1 MALDPRIALM
11 GTQWQAPDIQGALA
25 KGQEYRKNQMAMG
38 RSAAAQ
44 AAIQNYLRPPP
55 AVVAPVT
62 QPGISGPPITGGP
75 LPPVGANTMGAGMGA
90 LPPAAPVV
98 PVNAA
103 LNMRDI
109 TPLLQFAG
117 EDGIDALIAEN
128 VRGRAAAAADVA
140 NTRQQRTADIQRGQY
155 TQGLLQQGAVN
166 LLDDQSDEAI
176 ISNAAMLAA
185 MPGADV
191 PMINA
196 SRDAL
201 LAMSPPQRATTVR
214 RTAAIDTGASR
225 AASLTEPNL
234 VPRTDGA
241 SSWFE
246 DMNRN
251 SETFGQRFSVTEM
264 QETPGM
270 RRSGENREEDRQ
282 RRLADAQVELDADAE
297 AKQAE
302 ADALTGNPRADR
314 DAVAAAQ
321 ANAAAALAAANA
333 NRRLRS
339 GPPPRPAPTAPPRA
353 AAPDRGSPP
362 PAPPAGTPR
371 GATRSNARGTWTWD
385 GSRWQ

>member
-11 GTQWQAPDIQGALA
+11 GTQWQAPDFQGALA

-62 QPGISGPPITGGP
+62 QPGSSGPPITGGP
-75 LPPVGANTMGAGMGA
+75 LPPVGSNTMGAGMGA
-90 LPPAAPVV
+90 LPPAAPAV

-128 VRGRAAAAADVA
+128 VRGRAAAAQAVDD
-140 NTRQQRTADIQRGQY
+140 TRLQRAADIQRGQY
-155 TQGLLQQGAVN
+155 TQDLLRQGAVN

-176 ISNAAMLAA
+176 LRNAAQLAA

-196 SRDAL
+196 NRDAL
-201 LAMSPPQRATTVR
+201 MDLDPAARAIAVR
-214 RTAAIDTGASR
+214 RAAAVDAGASR
-225 AASLTEPNL
+225 AAGLTEPNL
-234 VPRTDGA
+234 VARTDGA

-246 DMNRN
+246 DIEPR
-251 SETFGQRFSVTEM
+251 SATFGQRFSVTEM
-264 QETPGM
+264 QETPGL
-270 RRSGENREEDRQ
+270 RRSGENREDDRQ
-282 RRLADAQVELDADAE
+282 RRLDDVQVGLDADAE

-302 ADALTGNPRADR
+302 ADALAGNPRADR

-321 ANAAAALAAANA
+321 AQAAAAAAAAAA

-339 GPPPRPAPTAPPRA
+339 GPPPRPAPTAPPA
-353 AAPDRGSPP
+353 AGSGLPAVGPEGQRVRNRNTNRIFVSRG
-362 PAPPAGTPR
+362 G
-371 GATRSNARGTWTWD
+371 
-385 GSRWQ
+385 RWVPE

>member
-25 KGQEYRKNQMAMG
+25 KGQEYRTNQMAMQ
-38 RSAAAQ
+38 RRLDAQ

-55 AVVAPVT
+55 AQPAPAM
-62 QPGISGPPITGGP
+62 QPGSSGPPITGVP
-75 LPPVGANTMGAGMGA
+75 LPPVGSNAMGAGMGA
-90 LPPAAPVV
+90 SPPPAV

-109 TPLLQFAG
+109 TPLLQHAG
-117 EDGIDALIAEN
+117 ADPGIDALIAEN
-128 VRGRAAAAADVA
+128 VRGRAAAERATD
-140 NTRQQRTADIQRGQY
+140 NERQQRTADIQRGQY

-176 ISNAAMLAA
+176 LRNAAQLAA

-196 SRDAL
+196 NRDAL
-201 LAMSPPQRATTVR
+201 LALEPAARAIAVR
-214 RTAAIDTGASR
+214 RAAAIDTGASR
-225 AASLTEPNL
+225 AAGLTEPNL

-251 SETFGQRFSVTEM
+251 SPTFGQRFSVTAM
-264 QETPGM
+264 QETPGQ
-270 RRSGENREEDRQ
+270 RRQGENREEDLAAPDFRERTDGATRWLEDINPNSATFGQ
-282 RRLADAQVELDADAE
+282 RRSARTIQPP
-297 AKQAE
+297 
-302 ADALTGNPRADR
+302 PRR
-314 DAVAAAQ
+314 T
-321 ANAAAALAAANA
+321 
-333 NRRLRS
+333 RS
-339 GPPPRPAPTAPPRA
+339 GPAPRSDSSAPASAPA
-353 AAPDRGSPP
+353 ADRGSPP
-362 PAPPAGTPR
+362 PAPPAGTAPGTTQPNLR
-371 GATRSNARGTWTWD
+371 TGVTWTWD

>member
-1 MALDPRIALM
+1 MALDPRIALQ
-11 GTQWQAPDIQGALA
+11 GASFQAPDFQGALA
-25 KGQEYRKNQMAMG
+25 RGQEYRKNQMAMG

-62 QPGISGPPITGGP
+62 QPSISGPPITGGP

-128 VRGRAAAAADVA
+128 VRGRAAAAADVD

-155 TQGLLQQGAVN
+155 TQSLLQQGAVN

-201 LAMSPPQRATTVR
+201 LAMPPPQRATTVR

-225 AASLTEPNL
+225 AAGLTEPNL
-234 VPRTDGA
+234 VARTDGA

-246 DMNRN
+246 DINRN
-251 SETFGQRFSVTEM
+251 SKTFGQRFSVTEM
-264 QETPGM
+264 QETPATRAAGT
-270 RRSGENREEDRQ
+270 RAADTDTRQDTRDLQ
-282 RRLADAQVELDADAE
+282 RRWDAYDADVATHNRWVESAE
-297 AKQAE
+297 SPQQ
-302 ADALTGNPRADR
+302 RAQR
-314 DAVAAAQ
+314 AQ
-321 ANAAAALAAANA
+321 APVP
-333 NRRLRS
+333 R
-339 GPPPRPAPTAPPRA
+339 PPAEPRPGSSAPAPTPR
-353 AAPDRGSPP
+353 RKVYNQ
-362 PAPPAGTPR
+362 
-371 GATRSNARGTWTWD
+371 ATGVAE
-385 GSRWQ
+385 